1 MRAPFLNSLTI
12 TGNNMITLYGIPN
25 CNTVSKA
32 RKWLTENNIDYQFHN
47 FKKDGL
53 DQQTLVK
60 WVAALG
66 WEILLNKR
74 GTTWRKLSEEMKT
87 DIDSNKAIS
96 IMLDNTSIIKRPVL
110 DVNNVFHVGF
120 KLEQYQALF

>member
-1 MRAPFLNSLTI
+1 MN
-12 TGNNMITLYGIPN
+12 TLYGIPN

-53 DQQTLVK
+53 DQQILEK
-60 WVAALG
+60 WVDALG

-74 GTTWRKLSEEMKT
+74 GTTWRKLADEMKA
-87 DIDSNKAIS
+87 DIDRNKAVS

-110 DVNNVFHVGF
+110 DMGGTVHVGF
-120 KLEQYQALF
+120 KDAQYQEIF

>member
-1 MRAPFLNSLTI
+1 
-12 TGNNMITLYGIPN
+12 MITLYGIPN

-53 DQQTLVK
+53 DQKTINK
-60 WVAALG
+60 WVDALG

-74 GTTWRKLSEEMKT
+74 GTTWRKLSDEMKA
-87 DIDSNKAIS
+87 DIDRDKAVS

-110 DVNNVFHVGF
+110 DVNGTFHVGF
-120 KLEQYQALF
+120 KDEQYPEIF

>member
-1 MRAPFLNSLTI
+1 
-12 TGNNMITLYGIPN
+12 MITLYGIPN

-53 DQQTLVK
+53 DQKTINK
-60 WVAALG
+60 WVDALG

-74 GTTWRKLSEEMKT
+74 GTTWRKLSDEMKAE
-87 DIDSNKAIS
+87 IDRDKAVS

-110 DVNNVFHVGF
+110 DVNGTFHVGF
-120 KLEQYQALF
+120 KDEQYPEIF

>member
-1 MRAPFLNSLTI
+1 
-12 TGNNMITLYGIPN
+12 MITLYGIPN

-53 DQQTLVK
+53 DQKTINK
-60 WVAALG
+60 WVDALG

-74 GTTWRKLSEEMKT
+74 GTTWRKLSDEIKA
-87 DIDSNKAIS
+87 DIDRDKAIS

-110 DVNNVFHVGF
+110 DVNGTFHVGF
-120 KLEQYQALF
+120 KDEQYPEIF